1 MNAIDRSYPRS
12 ENVYSIVGTYLH
24 AKPEWHLKAH
34 KVVNKRR
41 IEEVFEVAKP
51 GGVASQSIHGK
62 EKNEWF
68 AILKFCYK

>member
-12 ENVYSIVGTYLH
+12 ENVYSIMGTCLH

-34 KVVNKRR
+34 KVVNKGR

-51 GGVASQSIHGK
+51 GVLLRK
-62 EKNEWF
+62 LYMEKKKMSG
-68 AILKFCYK
+68 LPY